1 MLPAYRVEVLVQL
14 CDSVRDDERDA
25 RCCRPLL
32 PQGSAPTN
40 KHAAAVLRVEHA
52 CNQACNRAGLTGLH
66 RLLLFRP
73 RAGTQRLPCTCAV
86 AALVTN
92 PRWLGPPPPRAVC
105 TRP

>member
-32 PQGSAPTN
+32 PQGFAPTN

-52 CNQACNRAGLTGLH
+52 QSAAAGQW
-66 RLLLFRP
+66 RDARE
-73 RAGTQRLPCTCAV
+73 
-86 AALVTN
+86 
-92 PRWLGPPPPRAVC
+92 
-105 TRP
+105 